1 MRASAAFQSGP
12 INMNLPVTSLFRP
25 PYGLAFPI
33 PDLLRIRQWCEKRGL
48 RMDVALD
55 QTLEDVEFEELLI
68 ISPLNRE
75 KRSFTMWRTISGT
88 YVQTPAGAPRSFRG
102 VAEALDSLRPARPR
116 RRAIL
121 RFLRLAR

>member
-1 MRASAAFQSGP
+1 
-12 INMNLPVTSLFRP
+12 MNLPVTSLFRP
-25 PYGLAFPI
+25 PYGLAFNI

-48 RMDVALD
+48 CLDVALD

-68 ISPLNRE
+68 ISPKTRE
-75 KRSFTMWRTISGT
+75 KRSFTMWRTISAT
-88 YVQTPAGAPRSFRG
+88 YVQTPTGAPRTFAS
-102 VAEALDSLRPARPR
+102 VAHALDSLRPARPR